1 MQQLVQLHLLLTDLL
16 RNKMKKDDLSKMNL
30 EETFENIENIM
41 EKLQSDEL
49 PIEDSFNLYK
59 EGMELINHCN
69 EVIDD
74 VEKQIIILNSN
85 SALGEE

>member
-1 MQQLVQLHLLLTDLL
+1 
-16 RNKMKKDDLSKMNL
+16 MKKDDLSKMNL
-30 EETFENIENIM
+30 EETFESIEIIM

-49 PIEDSFNLYK
+49 PLEDSFNLYK

>member
-1 MQQLVQLHLLLTDLL
+1 
-16 RNKMKKDDLSKMNL
+16 MKKDDLSKMNL
-30 EETFENIENIM
+30 EETFESIENIM

-49 PIEDSFNLYK
+49 PLEDSFNLYK

>member
-1 MQQLVQLHLLLTDLL
+1 
-16 RNKMKKDDLSKMNL
+16 MKKDDLSKMNL

-49 PIEDSFNLYK
+49 PLEDSFNLYK

>member
-1 MQQLVQLHLLLTDLL
+1 
-16 RNKMKKDDLSKMNL
+16 MKKDDLSKMNL

-49 PIEDSFNLYK
+49 PLEDSFNLYK

-74 VEKQIIILNSN
+74 VEKQIIILNAN